1 MSGHSKWAT
10 IKRQKAVTDGRKS
23 AVFTKLAK
31 NITVAARNGK
41 DPDMNSAL
49 RVAIEHAR
57 AQNMPK
63 DNIERA
69 ILKGAGEL
77 PGVTYEEITYEGFA
91 PGGVACIIECVTD
104 NTNRTVQNIRA
115 IFTKYGATLGSAGSV
130 KFLFDYTGV
139 VRLSSE
145 EQAKSV
151 EDIEL
156 LAIDAGADDIRVEPE
171 GITVIVSKESLQAC
185 AASLKAAGCVI
196 AEQGVEWVAKS
207 TTEVTPDVQEAF
219 GQCIAELEDHDDVN
233 RVFTAAA

>member
-171 GITVIVSKESLQAC
+171 GITVIVPKESLQAC

>member
-10 IKRQKAVTDGRKS
+10 IKRQKAVTDGKKS

-31 NITVAARNGK
+31 NLTVAARNGK

-57 AQNMPK
+57 AVNMPK

-104 NTNRTVQNIRA
+104 NTNRTVQNLRA
-115 IFTKYGATLGSAGSV
+115 IFTKYNAALGSAGSV

-139 VRLSSE
+139 VRLSAE
-145 EQAKSV
+145 DQTKSL

-156 LAIDAGADDIRVEPE
+156 IAIDAGADDIRVESE
-171 GITVIVSKESLQAC
+171 GITVLVAKEALHACVETLQ
-185 AASLKAAGCVI
+185 KAGCVVS
-196 AEQGVEWVAKS
+196 QSGVEWVAKT
-207 TTEVTPDVQEAF
+207 TTEVPDDMQEAF
-219 GQCIAELEDHDDVN
+219 TDCVAEIEDHDDVN

>member
-31 NITVAARNGK
+31 NLTVAARNGK

-139 VRLSSE
+139 VRLPSE
-145 EQAKSV
+145 EQTKSV

-156 LAIDAGADDIRVEPE
+156 LAIDAGAEDIRVEPE
-171 GITVIVSKESLQAC
+171 GITVIVPKESLQAC
-185 AASLKAAGCVI
+185 AASLKTSGCVI

-219 GQCIAELEDHDDVN
+219 EQCIAELEDHDDVN